1 MTTDTTDSVVMEIRS
16 RLPIGPLL
24 LLSFAVFLTVTVEAL
39 PAGLLTEMSGDLGT
53 SADGIGLLIS
63 VWALTVIV
71 TSIPL
76 TRLLRRFDRRP
87 VVAGAL
93 TVFAVANLATAL
105 SPTLTVALATRVAA
119 AVAHGVFWAVVIV
132 YATSLLPRS
141 HWGRGLA
148 IVTAGGTAA
157 TVIGL
162 PLGTT
167 LAQVVGW
174 RWVFVAAAAAALL
187 AAAAIAVIMPRNA
200 GAPSVEPSA
209 QDPETSG
216 RDRSLVPLLV
226 FGMAA
231 VLIATGQFTSFT
243 YIRPYLETA
252 AGFDP
257 VWAPPLLFAYGATG
271 VIGVVLAGILADRMP
286 RAALTATVALFV
298 VAFAVLALLPTRPFA
313 VVAALAVWGAAMGAL
328 FPLLQSTLMRVA
340 SDRTRTLASAGIVVF
355 FNVGITIGPWLG
367 GRLVEASAATP
378 FVASAGLLLTAGA
391 LVVVGLGLARQEL
404 AKR

>member
-1 MTTDTTDSVVMEIRS
+1 MSTDTLPIVAAETRA

-24 LLSFAVFLTVTVEAL
+24 LLSFAVFLTVTVETL
-39 PAGLLTEMSGDLGT
+39 PAGLLTEMSGDLRA
-53 SADGIGLLIS
+53 SADEIGMLIS

-76 TRLLRRFDRRP
+76 TRLLRRLDRRL

-93 TVFAVANLATAL
+93 AVFAAANLATAL
-105 SPTLTVALATRVAA
+105 SPTLSVALGTRVAA

-132 YATSLLPRS
+132 YATSLLPRT

-157 TVIGL
+157 SVVGL
-162 PLGTT
+162 PLGTA
-167 LAQVVGW
+167 LAQATGW
-174 RWVFVAAAAAALL
+174 RWAFVVAAVAALL
-187 AAAAIAVIMPRNA
+187 AAVAIVLVMPRA
-200 GAPSVEPSA
+200 DATASVAAEPLAP
-209 QDPETSG
+209 G

-226 FGMAA
+226 FGAAA

-243 YIRPYLETA
+243 YIRPYLEVA

-257 VWAPPLLFAYGATG
+257 AWAAPLLFAYGAAGLVG
-271 VIGVVLAGILADRMP
+271 VALAGVLADRMP
-286 RAALTATVALFV
+286 RASLTVTVALFV
-298 VAFAVLALLPTRPFA
+298 VAFAALALVPAHPVV

-340 SDRTRTLASAGIVVF
+340 TERTRMLASAGIVVF
-355 FNVGITIGPWLG
+355 FNAGITIGPWLG
-367 GRLVEASAATP
+367 GRLVAVSPTGPLA
-378 FVASAGLLLTAGA
+378 ASAGLLLGAGA
-391 LVVVGLGLARQEL
+391 LIVVGLVLARDAL